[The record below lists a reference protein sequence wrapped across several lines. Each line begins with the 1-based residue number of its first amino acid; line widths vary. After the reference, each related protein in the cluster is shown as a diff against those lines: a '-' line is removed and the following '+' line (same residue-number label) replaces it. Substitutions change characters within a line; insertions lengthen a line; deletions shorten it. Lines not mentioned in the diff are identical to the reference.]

1 MEDLPFFSVWLNE
14 TCDIKF
20 KDLKKILFQII
31 FVVNEHHNAG
41 VTFENLF
48 PETIM
53 IDVNDFHC
61 YFMNKLGE
69 RYFHKKIS
77 SQTTFFT
84 KIFFTNIFTKIFFT
98 NNIFTKNIFPVLLT
112 NDLKQQNEVTVCRMI
127 VESLD
132 RCIDRPSWTTHLTS
146 EIDENHVSLNMLKF
160 HPLFWDLEKSLSFI
174 DNIGPLCLED
184 INVFQGMS
192 VGETRKMEKFSFLQD
207 KSIEEVLHFIWDRE
221 NTVY

>member
-20 KDLKKILFQII
+20 KDLKKILVQII
-31 FVVNEHHNAG
+31 FVVNDNHNAG

-61 YFMNKLGE
+61 YFSNKLGE
-69 RYFHKKIS
+69 HYFHKKIS
-77 SQTTFFT
+77 SQTTFSQN
-84 KIFFTNIFTKIFFT
+84 FFSQ
-98 NNIFTKNIFPVLLT
+98 KNIFPVLLT

-146 EIDENHVSLNMLKF
+146 EIYENHVSLNMLKF

-192 VGETRKMEKFSFLQD
+192 VGETRNMEKFSFLQD

>member
-1 MEDLPFFSVWLNE
+1 MTSIVISRINLVS
-14 TCDIKF
+14 
-20 KDLKKILFQII
+20 II
-31 FVVNEHHNAG
+31 FKKK
-41 VTFENLF
+41 
-48 PETIM
+48 
-53 IDVNDFHC
+53 
-61 YFMNKLGE
+61 YFQKKL
-69 RYFHKKIS
+69 FHKKIS
-77 SQTTFFT
+77 SQTTFSQN
-84 KIFFTNIFTKIFFT
+84 FFFS
-98 NNIFTKNIFPVLLT
+98 KNFFPVLLT

-146 EIDENHVSLNMLKF
+146 EIHENHVSLNMLKF

-192 VGETRKMEKFSFLQD
+192 VGETRNMKKFSFLQD